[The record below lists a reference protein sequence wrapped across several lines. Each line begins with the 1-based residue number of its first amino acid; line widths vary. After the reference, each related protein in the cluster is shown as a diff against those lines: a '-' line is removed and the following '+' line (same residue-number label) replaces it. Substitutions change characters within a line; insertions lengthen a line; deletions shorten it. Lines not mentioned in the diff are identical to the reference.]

1 MRVIDHWIHSIAL
14 AEASTHKTQVKSV
27 HWGSP
32 DNLVSA
38 ARKTMGSIQ
47 LDPASNMVHQRC
59 VRAET
64 WCSLDASLGP
74 PSALQIA
81 SKNYLKGRAM
91 GLDIGLDVDA
101 LGVHVWN
108 GLSLDWSE
116 WETVWLNPPYG
127 NGIECWIVKF
137 GREVKTGCLL
147 VPNSTE
153 TEWFFE
159 IWRFVSAILFVERRI
174 SFTAQ
179 NGKVVDGN
187 PAGSIIAY
195 KGNDVKAFTRNFEK
209 FGKIIILG
217 EERSK
222 PQLDLL

>member
-1 MRVIDHWIHSIAL
+1 MRVIDHWVHSIAL
-14 AEASTHKTQVKSV
+14 AEASTHKAQAKSV

-32 DNLVSA
+32 DSLVSA

-59 VRAET
+59 VKAET
-64 WCSLDASLGP
+64 WCSLHKFLPEGSYGFHI
-74 PSALQIA
+74 Q
-81 SKNYLKGRAM
+81 
-91 GLDIGLDVDA
+91 
-101 LGVHVWN
+101 N

-159 IWRFVSAILFVERRI
+159 IWRFASAILFIERRI

-187 PAGSIIAY
+187 PAGSVVAY
-195 KGNDVKAFTRNFEK
+195 KGSDVEAFTRNFEK